1 LSADFTTIE
10 WLVPSIHG
18 YFHRKHKYVQ
28 DMAGKEYEDPLIVA
42 CHKEICTKFGKKSN
56 SAEHKNPHLLLHMK
70 RLKLPNGIT
79 ANNAKF
85 NPGKEGTNELHMRV
99 HRADVCK
106 EVEVKD
112 PTDPTKT
119 KTLKVDQSYFYGVV
133 SFLVNGSKVQLKEE
147 RTAHSEEEQFR
158 ALFGGKV
165 TFAD

>member
-1 LSADFTTIE
+1 
-10 WLVPSIHG
+10 
-18 YFHRKHKYVQ
+18 
-28 DMAGKEYEDPLIVA
+28 
-42 CHKEICTKFGKKSN
+42 
-56 SAEHKNPHLLLHMK
+56 MK